1 MTVEIR
7 CEHPSGGAVVRRVR
21 ARIGSMLAVLGRP
34 EAGVSVLLTTDGR
47 IRTLNRRWRK
57 VDHATDV
64 LSFPADDP
72 AGSGPYLG
80 DLAVCLDVAARRA
93 PRGGRTLGEEVDR
106 YVAHGLLHLL
116 GHDHDRPGRAREM
129 ARIEALLLG
138 SDGMV
143 AGARGKGSVR

>member
-1 MTVEIR
+1 M
-7 CEHPSGGAVVRRVR
+7 RRVR
-21 ARIGSMLAVLGRP
+21 ARIGSMLAVLGRL

-80 DLAVCLDVAARRA
+80 DLAVCLDVAA
-93 PRGGRTLGEEVDR
+93 
-106 YVAHGLLHLL
+106 H
-116 GHDHDRPGRAREM
+116 AR
-129 ARIEALLLG
+129 
-138 SDGMV
+138 
-143 AGARGKGSVR
+143 